1 MYYWTKKA
9 EEDYRKKYP
18 NKPLRR
24 KAGGEVIWEGKPLM
38 AGTILDGYI
47 SRGWIKENDKVIKSH
62 DKTCGGVK
70 KLSQV
75 EQRLRWY
82 KLQKYLS
89 MPGITLTELARKM
102 GHKSTTPIVDFVF
115 RYGKELAE
123 KYGKLPYLRN
133 MRRQYWIDVM
143 ESH

>member
-1 MYYWTKKA
+1 
-9 EEDYRKKYP
+9 
-18 NKPLRR
+18 
-24 KAGGEVIWEGKPLM
+24 M

-70 KLSQV
+70 ELSQI

-89 MPGITLTELARKM
+89 IPGYT
-102 GHKSTTPIVDFVF
+102 G
-115 RYGKELAE
+115 
-123 KYGKLPYLRN
+123 N
-133 MRRQYWIDVM
+133 NIDGISKKNGVQIDD
-143 ESH
+143 SDC

>member
-1 MYYWTKKA
+1 
-9 EEDYRKKYP
+9 
-18 NKPLRR
+18 
-24 KAGGEVIWEGKPLM
+24 M

-62 DKTCGGVK
+62 DKACGGVK
-70 KLSQV
+70 KLSQI

-102 GHKSTTPIVDFVF
+102 GHKSTTPVVDFVA
-115 RYGKELAE
+115 RYGKKLAE
-123 KYGKLPYLRN
+123 KYGKLPYLKN